1 MASPLFVFDTL
12 DEEGMEAMLGD
23 APPQQIADTMHKAW
37 VNFATTGDPCWPQFA
52 EESITIKNPPR
63 ENYQGVSYH
72 PGSYNS
78 LGIALRGINLLE
90 DILVEAAGEPMV
102 WLVACSDT

>member
-1 MASPLFVFDTL
+1 VVYVDELRLSRVHAFLFPALLYTTFVMASPLFVFDTL

-72 PGSYNS
+72 PGSP
-78 LGIALRGINLLE
+78 ALL
-90 DILVEAAGEPMV
+90 MT
-102 WLVACSDT
+102 ST